1 MTLYTR
7 RLVYPEGDTQEITHS
22 LRINQLIDINGNPLH
37 LPLLTDR
44 MIVYR
49 VYKMSTDILIG
60 EEITNY
66 HLELIRRDELTELT

>member
-22 LRINQLIDINGNPLH
+22 LRINQLIDLNGNPLH
-37 LPLLTDR
+37 LPLPTDR

-49 VYKMSTDILIG
+49 VYKKSTDILFG

-66 HLELIRRDELTELT
+66 YLELISRDELTELT